1 MLRLTKSSAI
11 NCFRVKNLK
20 RSGKIRIIG
29 TSGVY
34 ENKSGFLLIID
45 EIIPTRQKDAHLT
58 HIFLLLFGNYLTRE

>member
-11 NCFRVKNLK
+11 NCFQVKNLK

-58 HIFLLLFGNYLTRE
+58 HILLLLFGNYLTRE